1 MKTAQQYPTVAL
13 KLVGMKNITCNLMT
27 RSDHLKYEKTSC
39 ITLLRPQLISN
50 PHTMCVL
57 KSAHLCIKI
66 YGNVKRSPGNAKPTY
81 PLLCIAN
88 SSECEPT

>member
-1 MKTAQQYPTVAL
+1 MKTTQQYPTVAL

-39 ITLLRPQLISN
+39 ITLLRPELISN

-57 KSAHLCIKI
+57 KSAHLCMKI
-66 YGNVKRSPGNAKPTY
+66 WKCKTIPRKCQAYLSFIMH
-81 PLLCIAN
+81 C
-88 SSECEPT
+88 